1 MFNKFEV
8 LESWKLS
15 WDLSFLF
22 LGVSDGHIFF
32 DFSNY
37 CPIILADGVSFFR
50 GWGAKDGAGSIT
62 TLPWRWN
69 PSARKWGSTP
79 TPPSFSRPL
88 PLKCGQNNHLA
99 CNMPA
104 LSAQAA
110 DGPTWSLLFPP
121 PLLSTRVRWFGPSE
135 QKTHK
140 IKTGYT
146 YSYVK
151 LNFRVGLFS
160 CIFWFE
166 AIFCCFFG
174 ILYLPN
180 FTRGKW
186 PK

>member
-1 MFNKFEV
+1 MFNEFEV
-8 LESWKLS
+8 LEIWKLS

-22 LGVSDGHIFF
+22 LGVSDGRIFF

-62 TLPWRWN
+62 TLPWRWH

-99 CNMPA
+99 CNLPA

-121 PLLSTRVRWFGPSE
+121 PLLSTPSTIILNSFARWLPGDGGKKSTVE
-135 QKTHK
+135 K
-140 IKTGYT
+140 
-146 YSYVK
+146 
-151 LNFRVGLFS
+151 GLFL
-160 CIFWFE
+160 IN
-166 AIFCCFFG
+166 FFF
-174 ILYLPN
+174 LLSS
-180 FTRGKW
+180 FM
-186 PK
+186 

>member
-1 MFNKFEV
+1 MFDKFEV

-37 CPIILADGVSFFR
+37 CPIILADSVSFFR

-62 TLPWRWN
+62 TLPWRWH

-88 PLKCGQNNHLA
+88 PLKCGRNNHLA
-99 CNMPA
+99 CNLPA

-110 DGPTWSLLFPP
+110 DWANLIFPP
-121 PLLSTRVRWFGPSE
+121 PLLSTPSLSFPPPLSSSTPSPGGWMEGKRAQLSRVCSWSTSSSSSPPSCS
-135 QKTHK
+135 H
-140 IKTGYT
+140 
-146 YSYVK
+146 
-151 LNFRVGLFS
+151 
-160 CIFWFE
+160 
-166 AIFCCFFG
+166 
-174 ILYLPN
+174 
-180 FTRGKW
+180 
-186 PK
+186 